1 MKNAIGVINP
11 TQWLLIDLGVLRTV
25 KQNIGKNMNNNEMN
39 LTVENGYPIQDFDQG
54 RDGEELDLQ
63 HVNALWYER
72 GLRLAGDEAAQ
83 FTQLYYN
90 SISHGSH
97 PELAYQVA
105 LDALGIQWQFDTF
118 LITEKNETIE
128 I

>member
-1 MKNAIGVINP
+1 MSSE
-11 TQWLLIDLGVLRTV
+11 
-25 KQNIGKNMNNNEMN
+25 NMN
-39 LTVENGYPIQDFDQG
+39 LSVQNGFPIQDFNQG
-54 RDGEELDLQ
+54 RDNQELDVLE
-63 HVNALWYER
+63 VTALWYER
-72 GLRLAGDEAAQ
+72 GIELAGDEAAQ

-90 SISHGSH
+90 SIAHGSH

-118 LITEKNETIE
+118 LITEKNKTIE

>member
-1 MKNAIGVINP
+1 MSS
-11 TQWLLIDLGVLRTV
+11 Q
-25 KQNIGKNMNNNEMN
+25 NMN
-39 LTVENGYPIQDFDQG
+39 LSVENGFPIKDFSQG
-54 RDGEELDLQ
+54 RDNQELDVLE
-63 HVNALWYER
+63 VTALWYER
-72 GLRLAGDEAAQ
+72 GVELAGDEAAQ

-90 SISHGSH
+90 SIAHGSH